1 MAQSENEKKRVSFF
15 GNESPHNRY
24 IVSIL
29 KSRNCEV
36 HFTEQFDD
44 IEKQLEGKS
53 HPDMVFLDNSL
64 INIKL
69 KDSLKTRRKEFE
81 SSSTVFV
88 LLGPY
93 SKEAIKT
100 ALSIDCSELLGLP
113 LDHELI
119 DSILTRY
126 RERNEKTKYSYK

>member
-100 ALSIDCSELLGLP
+100 ALSIGCKELLGFSFDEGVIGLL
-113 LDHELI
+113 LDKYTNNETEIKYI
-119 DSILTRY
+119 DC
-126 RERNEKTKYSYK
+126 